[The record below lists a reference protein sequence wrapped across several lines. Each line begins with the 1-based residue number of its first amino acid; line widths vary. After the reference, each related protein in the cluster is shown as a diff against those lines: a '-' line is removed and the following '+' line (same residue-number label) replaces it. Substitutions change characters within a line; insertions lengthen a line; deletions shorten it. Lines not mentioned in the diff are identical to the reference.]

1 MATEEYVRQ
10 QQQVTCMSFA
20 RQHVKRELWSYFALA
35 GLFFIYLGAIIIVYA
50 VKGVFSAH
58 AAMTFC
64 GVFLAGAG
72 AVNLIASCV
81 FYRHHRHHH
90 QSLSCLSD
98 KDEEAKA
105 SSKSPAPRERSR
117 LQGPNLP
124 VFLTPSLRST
134 RSLLPEILETRPR
147 NIACCSCMSPHA
159 SQSASPTG
167 TGRTSRSQ

>member
-1 MATEEYVRQ
+1 MAPEEYARQ

-124 VFLTPSLRST
+124 VFLTPEFAKYAEFAT
-134 RSLLPEILETRPR
+134 RDTRDEAKKYR
-147 NIACCSCMSPHA
+147 ML
-159 SQSASPTG
+159 QLYEPTRITISFAHG
-167 TGRTSRSQ
+167 